1 MKIFNFNKKINQ
13 QNSGFT
19 LIEIL
24 VSLAIL
30 SIVMVIAIGLLVT
43 VNSGV
48 RQTRSQRRVMDNLNF
63 AMEHMSRAII
73 FSKNVT
79 CGGPGS
85 NLSCP
90 YGTAGTQIIN
100 FEGDYNGVNTIISY
114 QRMINTTPGPN
125 FGFGYISRSVGG
137 GNSVML
143 TDERIDIQELT
154 FYVYHAEPFGSDP
167 QQPKVVVVVRGV
179 SYGSK
184 TPENFFLQT
193 TLSPRDLKL

>member
-1 MKIFNFNKKINQ
+1 MSSYKKIN
-13 QNSGFT
+13 NKGFT

-73 FSKNVT
+73 FSKNVS
-79 CGGPGS
+79 CASVAVPV
-85 NLSCP
+85 SCP
-90 YGTAGTQIIN
+90 YGSGGTQIIS
-100 FEGDYNGVNTIISY
+100 FEGNYNGVNSVISY
-114 QRMINTTPGPN
+114 QRMININPGPTN
-125 FGFGYISRSVGG
+125 GFGYISRSVGG

-143 TDERIDIQELT
+143 TDEKIDIQELT
-154 FYVYHAEPFGSDP
+154 FYVYHAEPFSGDP
-167 QQPKVVVVVRGV
+167 EQPKVIVVVRGV
-179 SYGSK
+179 SYAGK
-184 TPENFFLQT
+184 TPEDFFLQT

>member
-1 MKIFNFNKKINQ
+1 MSSYKKIN
-13 QNSGFT
+13 NKGFT

-73 FSKNVT
+73 FSKNVS
-79 CGGPGS
+79 CASVAVPV
-85 NLSCP
+85 SCP
-90 YGTAGTQIIN
+90 YGSGGTQIIS
-100 FEGDYNGVNTIISY
+100 FEGNYNGVNSVISY
-114 QRMINTTPGPN
+114 QRMININPGPTN
-125 FGFGYISRSVGG
+125 GFGYISRSVGG

-143 TDERIDIQELT
+143 TDEKIDIQELT
-154 FYVYHAEPFGSDP
+154 FYVYHAEPLLTSGDP
-167 QQPKVVVVVRGV
+167 EQPKVIVVVRGV
-179 SYGSK
+179 SYAGK
-184 TPENFFLQT
+184 TPEDFFLQT